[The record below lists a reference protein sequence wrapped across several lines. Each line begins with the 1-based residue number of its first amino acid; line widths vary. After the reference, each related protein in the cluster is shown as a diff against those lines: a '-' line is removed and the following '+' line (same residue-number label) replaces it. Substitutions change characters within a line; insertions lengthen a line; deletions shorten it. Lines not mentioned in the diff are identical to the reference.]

1 MEDRVMRRERLCDC
15 ILEGDAE
22 KALIETE
29 RLLAE
34 GTPPEALLES
44 LAAEMETLG
53 ERFQNYDAFLPDLIL
68 AGDVFTQVLNHL
80 ERRLSSPPSGQEG
93 PSPYVAVVG
102 TVQEDYHDIGK
113 NLLVV
118 ALRLGGF
125 RVVDLGTN
133 VSPED
138 FLAAVDRHQADVVGL
153 SALLSST
160 LVFQGEFV
168 RLVHASGRR
177 EDILIAIGG
186 AATSR
191 DWSEEI
197 GADVWDVDVFQSVRE
212 IRQELE
218 ARQGRSTP
226 LPRLPLC
233 LLWQRSTT

>member
-1 MEDRVMRRERLCDC
+1 MRRERLCDC

-34 GTPPEALLES
+34 GTPPEALVES

-80 ERRLSSPPSGQEG
+80 ERRLPAPPPGQEG

-102 TVQEDYHDIGK
+102 TVQEDTHDIGK

>member
-1 MEDRVMRRERLCDC
+1 MRRERLCDC

-44 LAAEMETLG
+44 LAAGMETLG

-93 PSPYVAVVG
+93 PRPYVAVVG

-118 ALRLGGF
+118 PTFARPGGF
-125 RVVDLGTN
+125 EARVWGGH
-133 VSPED
+133 PYKPG
-138 FLAAVDRHQADVVGL
+138 A
-153 SALLSST
+153 
-160 LVFQGEFV
+160 
-168 RLVHASGRR
+168 
-177 EDILIAIGG
+177 GG
-186 AATSR
+186 APQWSPSR
-191 DWSEEI
+191 FCGNS
-197 GADVWDVDVFQSVRE
+197 RE
-212 IRQELE
+212 
-218 ARQGRSTP
+218 
-226 LPRLPLC
+226 
-233 LLWQRSTT
+233 

>member
-1 MEDRVMRRERLCDC
+1 MRRERLCDC

-34 GTPPEALLES
+34 GTPPEALVES

-80 ERRLSSPPSGQEG
+80 ERRLPAPPPGQEG

-102 TVQEDYHDIGK
+102 TVQEDTHDIGK
-113 NLLVV
+113 NLLAI

-125 RVVDLGTN
+125 RVVDLGTD
-133 VSPED
+133 VSPEN
-138 FLAAVDRHQADVVGL
+138 FLRAVERHRADVVGL
-153 SALLSST
+153 STLLSST

-168 RLVHASGRR
+168 RLLRASGRR
-177 EDILIAIGG
+177 EDVLIAIGG

-191 DWSEEI
+191 GWSEKI
-197 GADVWDVDVFQSVRE
+197 GADVWNVDVFQSVRE
-212 IRQELE
+212 IRRALE
-218 ARQGRSTP
+218 ARRAQEKTRP
-226 LPRLPLC
+226 PRREEPC
-233 LLWQRSTT
+233 P

>member
-1 MEDRVMRRERLCDC
+1 MRMERLCDC

-34 GTPPEALLES
+34 GTPPEALVES

-80 ERRLSSPPSGQEG
+80 ERRLPAPPPGQEG

-102 TVQEDYHDIGK
+102 TVQEDTHDIGK
-113 NLLVV
+113 NLLAI

-125 RVVDLGTN
+125 RVVDLGTD
-133 VSPED
+133 VSPEN
-138 FLAAVDRHQADVVGL
+138 FLRAVERHRADVVGL
-153 SALLSST
+153 STLLSST

-168 RLVHASGRR
+168 RLLRASGRR
-177 EDILIAIGG
+177 EDVLIAIGG

-191 DWSEEI
+191 GWSEKI
-197 GADVWDVDVFQSVRE
+197 GADVWNVDVFQSVRE